1 MEKIDSALC
10 QWIALYTRYFNFQ
23 FSYLHSFSIFNFL
36 ISIHFQFSTFL
47 SPFIFNF
54 QFSYLHSF
62 SIFNFL
68 IFIHFTTQI
77 TLKESLAQKL
87 KLVFKFCSIK
97 RQIFQYN
104 FELWVNKN
112 LTSLSQKC
120 GEKQGSAFK
129 LALH

>member
-1 MEKIDSALC
+1 MHCVNDL
-10 QWIALYTRYFNFQ
+10 RY
-23 FSYLHSFSIFNFL
+23 IL
-36 ISIHFQFSTFL
+36 II
-47 SPFIFNF
+47 
-54 QFSYLHSF
+54 

-68 IFIHFTTQI
+68 IFIHFTTPI

-87 KLVFKFCSIK
+87 KLVFKFSSIK

-129 LALH
+129 VALH